1 MKNVI
6 LVGMPGSGKSTLGIL
21 LAKKIHYGYIDSD
34 SVIVAGAGKLLP
46 DLISEL
52 GNEGFLALEARVNA
66 SLDVQSCVIS
76 TGGSAIYRGDVIEK
90 MKKNGVVV
98 YLKISYEEMAKRLGD
113 YKRRGVVL
121 QEGFTLR
128 DLYEERAPLYERR
141 LFTNGTQTISSAWT
155 GSPWKKARTS
165 WQSFWGIPSA
175 RKITRVFF
183 NLQKRQFLAIGFFGD
198 S

>member
-46 DLISEL
+46 DLIAEL

-66 SLDVQSCVIS
+66 SLDVRSCVIS

-128 DLYEERAPLYERR
+128 DLYEERAPLYERHADYILPLDGETVEESTDKLVELLGDAIR
-141 LFTNGTQTISSAWT
+141 AEDY
-155 GSPWKKARTS
+155 A
-165 WQSFWGIPSA
+165 GI
-175 RKITRVFF
+175 
-183 NLQKRQFLAIGFFGD
+183 L
-198 S
+198 